1 MDLQN
6 NSATRVAGL
15 DERGVSIERDGKQIK
30 FIPWGEDA
38 EARAAAAAAD
48 TKAGNAQKT
57 ANEAKTAA
65 DTAAAAAA
73 AADTKA
79 GNAQK
84 TANEAMQNTGSFV
97 KKTSDDAQTAGNLLT
112 SQSLDFDDLVPH
124 GWRLGSDKGLS
135 DVTIVEGDK
144 SAAMVAQSEQ
154 AVVGASY
161 EANDGYIV
169 VNGLGAMVDV
179 SSIGFGE
186 SVIRARGTET
196 SGKLWGNYEVAGEMA
211 ELTERIN
218 YSAVEVAN
226 GSKTTGASDFRNY
239 GSIKSEVDA
248 LSKTTRTRYL
258 HVEGKNDGS
267 TWARWRE
274 TEIDAAA
281 QKITLRRRGQDGTT
295 ESREIDL
302 WALATRVS

>member
-1 MDLQN
+1 
-6 NSATRVAGL
+6 
-15 DERGVSIERDGKQIK
+15 
-30 FIPWGEDA
+30 
-38 EARAAAAAAD
+38 
-48 TKAGNAQKT
+48 
-57 ANEAKTAA
+57 
-65 DTAAAAAA
+65 
-73 AADTKA
+73 
-79 GNAQK
+79 
-84 TANEAMQNTGSFV
+84 MQNTGNFV

-124 GWRLGSDKGLS
+124 GWRLSSNKGLS

-179 SSIGFGE
+179 SRSGYGE
-186 SVIRARGTET
+186 CVIRARGTKTYGE
-196 SGKLWGNYEVAGEMA
+196 LWGNEVAGQTA
-211 ELTERIN
+211 QLTERIN

-226 GSKTTGASDFRNY
+226 GSNATGASDFRNY

-248 LSKTTRTRYL
+248 ESKTTRTRYL
-258 HVEGKNDGS
+258 HVEGENDGS

>member
-57 ANEAKTAA
+57 ANEAQTAT

-84 TANEAMQNTGSFV
+84 TANEAMQNTGNFV
-97 KKTSDDAQTAGNLLT
+97 KKTSDDAQTVGNLLT

-124 GWRLGSDKGLS
+124 GWRLSSNKGLS

-179 SSIGFGE
+179 SRSGYGE
-186 SVIRARGTET
+186 CVIRARGTKTYGE
-196 SGKLWGNYEVAGEMA
+196 LWGNEVAGQTA
-211 ELTERIN
+211 QLTERIN

-226 GSKTTGASDFRNY
+226 GSNATGASDFRNY